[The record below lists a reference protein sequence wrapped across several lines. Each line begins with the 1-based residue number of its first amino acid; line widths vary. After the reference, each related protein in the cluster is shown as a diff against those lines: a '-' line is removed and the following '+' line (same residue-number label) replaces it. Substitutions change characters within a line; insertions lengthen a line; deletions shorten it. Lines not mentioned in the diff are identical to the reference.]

1 MQSQQDIDQL
11 AAAIYRDKVLRAR
24 AADPCEKLV
33 DGIRLF
39 EFALGMTKAGAA
51 DMLGSNDE
59 AEVMQEVQ
67 RRFSLVRMREERG
80 LYQPVP
86 SLP

>member
-1 MQSQQDIDQL
+1 MHTQQDIDHL

-33 DGIRLF
+33 DGLRLF

-51 DMLGSNDE
+51 DMIGSDNE
-59 AEVMQEVQ
+59 ALVMQEVQ
-67 RRFSLVRMREERG
+67 RRFDLVRKREERG
-80 LYQPVP
+80 LYHPVSTMP
-86 SLP
+86 